1 MCSIGVQGL
10 LGLTDSGAKRWR
22 CDSGESAWSSGLP
35 PICGLGWNLGLGLVH
50 GFGLPLVQ
58 FLPLFRPCFFY
69 ARLVFS
75 LHKNKNSS
83 SLLILDARTFLLRP
97 RLYGEKLSRVEGSPA
112 FPSYPGRA
120 NFSFISLQN
129 LANHLYEKKNV
140 GSARRV
146 TRLAG

>member
-1 MCSIGVQGL
+1 MI
-10 LGLTDSGAKRWR
+10 
-22 CDSGESAWSSGLP
+22 P
-35 PICGLGWNLGLGLVH
+35 PICGLGWNLGLGLVYE
-50 GFGLPLVQ
+50 FGLPLVQ

-75 LHKNKNSS
+75 LHKNENSS

-120 NFSFISLQN
+120 NFSYISLQRGVN
-129 LANHLYEKKNV
+129 RGMQICRSVPFFTKSVDPPKFLFKSETITTSENRGVKV
-140 GSARRV
+140 QR
-146 TRLAG
+146 